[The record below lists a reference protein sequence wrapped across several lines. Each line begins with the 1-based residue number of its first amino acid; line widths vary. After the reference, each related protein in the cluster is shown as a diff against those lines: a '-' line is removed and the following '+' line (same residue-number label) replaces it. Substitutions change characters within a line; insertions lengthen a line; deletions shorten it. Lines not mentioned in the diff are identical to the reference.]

1 MKIFYK
7 VAPAEVEVM
16 EVLWEQEKMILTRD
30 LLELMAARGRNWKRQ
45 TLNTVISRLD
55 SKGLVIRKRGYVIAA
70 LTEEELMRKLAR
82 RILDEYYD
90 GILKNFCIAL
100 LGKSAETEA
109 KIDKLVS
116 EVEKLEKES

>member
-70 LTEEELMRKLAR
+70 LTEDELMRKLAR

-90 GILKNFCIAL
+90 GKLKNFCVAL
-100 LGKSAETEA
+100 FGKSVETEA

>member
-55 SKGLVIRKRGYVIAA
+55 SKPSCPRC
-70 LTEEELMRKLAR
+70 LAPP
-82 RILDEYYD
+82 
-90 GILKNFCIAL
+90 
-100 LGKSAETEA
+100 
-109 KIDKLVS
+109 
-116 EVEKLEKES
+116 

>member
-7 VAPAEVEVM
+7 VAPAEIEVM

-30 LLELMAARGRNWKRQ
+30 LLDLMAARGRNWKRQ
-45 TLNTVISRLD
+45 TLNTVISRMD

-70 LTEEELMRKLAR
+70 LSEDELMRKLAR
-82 RILDEYYD
+82 RILDEYYE
-90 GILKNFCIAL
+90 GKLKNFCTAL
-100 LGKSAETEA
+100 FGKSVETEA

-116 EVEKLEKES
+116 AVEKFENEA